1 MPAQSS
7 QAPQPIAAA
16 AEPVTTVTYAVE
28 EYLPF
33 AERWVIGYNGIESAE
48 EAVNKRNAIAAKVAE
63 AGDST
68 QFRVTETT
76 TVTTVRVIG

>member
-1 MPAQSS
+1 MPTQS
-7 QAPQPIAAA
+7 PQPIAAA
-16 AEPVTTVTYAVE
+16 TEQVTTVTYAVE

-33 AERWVIGYNGIESAE
+33 AERWVIGYNGIETAQ
-48 EAVNKRNAIAAKVAE
+48 EAITKRDAIAAKVAE